1 MKNLFTPVEWSINTN
16 VYEVNVRQYTDQG
29 TFSAFAEHLPR
40 LREMGVDVLWFMP
53 ITPISREGRLG
64 ILGSYY
70 ACSDYTAINPE
81 YGTLDDFKI
90 LIKHAHEQGFKVII
104 DWVANHTGLD
114 HVWVTSH
121 PNFYKR
127 NAEGKFYDSN
137 GWEDVIDLNYYD
149 HQLRSYMIDAM
160 TFWVNE
166 CDIDGFRCD
175 MAHLVPL
182 DFWRQARTALEKVK
196 PLFWLAETDDMNYM
210 TVFDCHY
217 TWRWMHETEKYF
229 AGSSSMDKL
238 INILNQYKKD
248 APEQT
253 QHLYFTSN
261 HDENSW
267 NGTEYEKYGEA
278 ALALAVFS
286 ATWDSIPLIY
296 SGQELPNR
304 KRLRFFEKD
313 HIEWSDMPTL
323 HNFYRALLQLRK
335 THPALK
341 AGKLAMPQWVPTN
354 VDNYVLS
361 FMRRWQGKDLLVLL
375 NLSPNNLFVQ
385 LPQGYVTGYFTNIFD
400 GQQIEMVP
408 QVSVEL
414 KSWGYKVLVN

>member
-29 TFSAFAEHLPR
+29 TFSAFAQHLPR
-40 LREMGVDVLWFMP
+40 LREMGVDILWFMP

-137 GWEDVIDLNYYD
+137 GWKDVIDLNYYD
-149 HQLRSYMIDAM
+149 HELRSYMIDAM
-160 TFWVNE
+160 TFWVKE

-253 QHLYFTSN
+253 QHLYFTTN

-278 ALALAVFS
+278 ALTLAVFS

-313 HIEWSDMPTL
+313 HIEWNDMPTL

-354 VDNYVLS
+354 VGNYVLS